1 MTTWKTG
8 TDLGKTPLLELI
20 SDYWQNKIEELIQNH
35 KIWKVD
41 EEVHNR
47 YNYTAIEQ
55 GSEQI
60 HYVPL
65 RIWLR

>member
-8 TDLGKTPLLELI
+8 TDLGKIPMLELI
-20 SDYWQNKIEELIQNH
+20 SDYWQKKKRNLY
-35 KIWKVD
+35 KVTRY
-41 EEVHNR
+41 EKVHNR
-47 YNYTAIEQ
+47 YNYTVIEQ

-60 HYVPL
+60 HYVAL